1 MAETIKLVIADD
13 HPIVRQG
20 LRRIVSENPDM
31 TVVAEAASGD
41 EVLAMLRGAEGD
53 VLLLDISMPGPPF
66 LDLLRRVREEWPR
79 LGVLV
84 LSAHS
89 EDQYAVRALKAG
101 AGGYLTKE
109 RSPEE
114 LADAVRRIYR
124 GGRYI
129 TATLAEKLAL
139 ALDTTRAG
147 LPHEDLS
154 DREYRV
160 LCMLGAGQSVKEI
173 AAALSLSPKTVST
186 YRARL
191 LKKLDLETTAELIRY
206 AVEHNLL

>member
-20 LRRIVSENPDM
+20 LRRIVSENTDM
-31 TVVAEAASGD
+31 KVIAEAASGH
-41 EVLAMLRGAEGD
+41 EVLTTLEEATAD

-66 LDLLRRVREEWPR
+66 LDLLRHVREQWPR

-89 EDQYAVRALKAG
+89 EDQYAVRALRAG

-114 LADAVRRIYR
+114 LANAVRRIYR

-129 TATLAEKLAL
+129 TSSVAEKLAL
-139 ALDTTRAG
+139 ALDSTREGAS
-147 LPHEDLS
+147 HESLS

-160 LCMLGAGQSVKEI
+160 LCMLGSGRSIKEI
-173 AAALSLSPKTVST
+173 AAVLSLSSKTVST
-186 YRARL
+186 YRTRL
-191 LKKLDLETTAELIRY
+191 LKKLELDTTAELIRY
-206 AVEHNLL
+206 AVEHDLQ

>member
-1 MAETIKLVIADD
+1 MAELIKLVVADD

-20 LRRIVSENPDM
+20 LRRIVSENADM
-31 TVVAEAASGD
+31 TVIAEAASGD
-41 EVLAMLRGAEGD
+41 EVLEALENTNPD

-66 LDLLRRVREEWPR
+66 LELLRHVREKWPR

-109 RSPEE
+109 RSPDE
-114 LADAVRRIYR
+114 LADAVRRIFR

-129 TATLAEKLAL
+129 TSSVAEKLAL
-139 ALDTTRAG
+139 ALDSTREGA
-147 LPHEDLS
+147 PHESLS

-160 LCMLGAGQSVKEI
+160 LCMLGAGQSVKQI
-173 AAALSLSPKTVST
+173 AAFLSLSSKTVST
-186 YRARL
+186 YRTRL
-191 LKKLDLETTAELIRY
+191 LKKLDLNTTAELIRY
-206 AVEHNLL
+206 VVEHDLQ

>member
-20 LRRIVSENPDM
+20 LRRIVSENTDM
-31 TVVAEAASGD
+31 KVIAEAASGH
-41 EVLAMLRGAEGD
+41 EVLATLEETTAD

-66 LDLLRRVREEWPR
+66 LDLLRHVRGQWPR
-79 LGVLV
+79 LGILV

-101 AGGYLTKE
+101 AAGYLTKE

-129 TATLAEKLAL
+129 TSSVAEKLAL
-139 ALDTTRAG
+139 ALDSTREGA
-147 LPHEDLS
+147 PHESLS

-160 LCMLGAGQSVKEI
+160 LCMLGSGRSVKEI
-173 AAALSLSPKTVST
+173 AAVLSLSSKTVST
-186 YRARL
+186 YRTRL
-191 LKKLDLETTAELIRY
+191 LKKLALDTTAELIRY
-206 AVEHNLL
+206 AVEHDLQ

>member
-1 MAETIKLVIADD
+1 MAETIKLMIADD

-20 LRRIVSENPDM
+20 LRRIVSENADM
-31 TVVAEAASGD
+31 KVIAEAASGHD
-41 EVLAMLRGAEGD
+41 VLATLEETTAD

-66 LDLLRRVREEWPR
+66 LDLLRHVREEWPR

-109 RSPEE
+109 HSPEE
-114 LADAVRRIYR
+114 LANAVRRIYR

-129 TATLAEKLAL
+129 TSSVAEKLAL
-139 ALDTTRAG
+139 ALDSTWEGA
-147 LPHEDLS
+147 PHESLS

-160 LCMLGAGQSVKEI
+160 LCMLGSGQSIKEI
-173 AAALSLSPKTVST
+173 AAVLSLSSKTVST
-186 YRARL
+186 YRTRL
-191 LKKLDLETTAELIRY
+191 LKKLKLETTAELIRY
-206 AVEHNLL
+206 AVEHDLQ

>member
-1 MAETIKLVIADD
+1 MVETIKLVIADD

-20 LRRIVSENPDM
+20 LRRIVSENADM
-31 TVVAEAASGD
+31 AVVAEASSGD
-41 EVLAMLRGAEGD
+41 EVLVILGEAEAD

-109 RSPEE
+109 RSPDE
-114 LADAVRRIYR
+114 LANAVRRIFR

-129 TATLAEKLAL
+129 TSSVAEKLAL
-139 ALDTTRAG
+139 ALDSTREGSA
-147 LPHEDLS
+147 HESLS

-191 LKKLDLETTAELIRY
+191 LKKLELETTAELIRY
-206 AVEHNLL
+206 AVEHDLL